1 MKEQAEVQE
10 WVRACREGSARYQR
24 KLFKHFYSTAM
35 QVCMRYAGNSDE
47 ASDMLNEG
55 FLRVFSNLDKYENTG
70 SFDAWLKRV
79 VSNAALDY
87 RRRYATPVDMV
98 EIDALPEM
106 QLTDHSVNDAVA
118 RMSSQEL
125 IGLIQQLPP
134 VTRTVFNM
142 FVFEGFSHKEIAQR
156 MDITENTSAWHVN
169 SARAKLKEAIK
180 KMNDE

>member
-70 SFDAWLKRV
+70 SFGAWLKRV
-79 VSNAALDY
+79 VS
-87 RRRYATPVDMV
+87 
-98 EIDALPEM
+98 
-106 QLTDHSVNDAVA
+106 
-118 RMSSQEL
+118 
-125 IGLIQQLPP
+125 IGLPTEVCHTGGHGGNQ
-134 VTRTVFNM
+134 RTP
-142 FVFEGFSHKEIAQR
+142 
-156 MDITENTSAWHVN
+156 
-169 SARAKLKEAIK
+169 
-180 KMNDE
+180 